1 MAIRKIIESIS
12 DRSKFTLLSTGCVL
26 RKIKYLA
33 VFLVSLFIFLYILSF
48 FKDGSGN
55 WQLLWSGLAIDRK
68 IQILGRVFADIF
80 SNFTSLYGVTIIF
93 LSLLQAL
100 VVMHLVFAWK
110 HREKNYALDGAST
123 GGVGAI
129 LGFVAL
135 GCPSCGI
142 GLLTPLLSAIA
153 GASAVALA
161 EGISQLFTI
170 AAFLLMIF
178 TIIRLGYIN
187 YIIISSNKEEHG
199 ERS

>member
-1 MAIRKIIESIS
+1 MAIRKIIETIS
-12 DRSKFTLLSTGCVL
+12 DRSKFALLSTGRIL

-33 VFLVSLFIFLYILSF
+33 IFLVSLFIFLYILSF

-110 HREKNYALDGAST
+110 HREKNHALDGAST
-123 GGVGAI
+123 GGIGAI